1 MKSKEG
7 VKIITPPIFLIINID
22 ISQNLKIKKIM
33 DKEEFQK
40 KYDNSVLVCC
50 TENSINK
57 VFNICDLM
65 DLTASNSKQA
75 TAILIGEQ
83 TAKSPLFH
91 VKQFINDFYKEM
103 EEGEKKETKM
113 FKQRM
118 NNAIYKLNQKYG
130 DTYII
135 KGTNMDTV
143 IKCITEIGMNVN
155 LETADD
161 VIRIIGEGNVIP
173 CTRYSVRQLIADVMA
188 NMIEV
193 LDPFI
198 NRKVMIDV
206 DNTYQKQEILNEI
219 CFYIR
224 NVTAMQIYQGKDK
237 DTLTISLCLGV
248 ERIRLNDDE
257 LDVFR
262 KVFRILHECN
272 EWIKEDDERNKKER
286 PTFNK
291 GSRIIYT
298 IEDENGN
305 THTVTRLSKRAYE
318 SKEHKTLFITDEEG
332 VVTGIYK
339 EK

>member
-1 MKSKEG
+1 ME
-7 VKIITPPIFLIINID
+7 
-22 ISQNLKIKKIM
+22 
-33 DKEEFQK
+33 KEEFQK
-40 KYDNSVLVCC
+40 KYNNSILVCC
-50 TENSINK
+50 TEASIKK
-57 VFNICDLM
+57 VLNICYLM
-65 DLTASNSKQA
+65 DLTVSKSKQI

-83 TAKSPLFH
+83 TVKSPLFH
-91 VKQFINDFYKEM
+91 VEQFLNDFYKGI
-103 EEGEKKETKM
+103 EEGERKETKM
-113 FKQRM
+113 FEQRM
-118 NNAIYKLNQKYG
+118 NNAIYKLKHKYG

-135 KGTNMDTV
+135 KGTDTNTV
-143 IKCITEIGMNVN
+143 IQLISELGMNTVQK
-155 LETADD
+155 
-161 VIRIIGEGNVIP
+161 EGKDTILIEEGDTIP
-173 CTRYSVRQLIADVMA
+173 CVRHSSRQFVTDLMS

-193 LDPFI
+193 LDSFI

-262 KVFRILHECN
+262 KAFRILHECN

-291 GSRIIYT
+291 GSRIMYT

-305 THTVTRLSKRAYE
+305 THTVTRLSKRCYE
-318 SKEHKTLFITDEEG
+318 LKECKTLFVTDDEG

>member
-1 MKSKEG
+1 
-7 VKIITPPIFLIINID
+7 
-22 ISQNLKIKKIM
+22 M

-40 KYDNSVLVCC
+40 KYDNSILVCC
-50 TENSINK
+50 TEDDIKK

-65 DLTASNSKQA
+65 DLTASKSKQA

-83 TAKSPLFH
+83 TAKNPLFH

-103 EEGEKKETKM
+103 EEEEKETKL
-113 FKQRM
+113 FEQRM

-155 LETADD
+155 FETADN
-161 VIRIIGEGNVIP
+161 VIRIIGEGNVLP
-173 CTRYSVRQLIADVMA
+173 YTRYSVRQLIADVMA

-193 LDPFI
+193 LDSFI

-206 DNTYQKQEILNEI
+206 DNTYQKHEILNEV
-219 CFYIR
+219 CFYVR

-262 KVFRILHECN
+262 KAFRILHECN

-305 THTVTRLSKRAYE
+305 IHTVTRLSKRCYE
-318 SKEHKTLFITDEEG
+318 LKECKTLFVTDDEG

>member
-1 MKSKEG
+1 MKIE
-7 VKIITPPIFLIINID
+7 VAPIFLTISID
-22 ISQNLKIKKIM
+22 ILQNLKNKKIM
-33 DKEEFQK
+33 DREEFQK
-40 KYDNSVLVCC
+40 KYDNSILVCC
-50 TENSINK
+50 TENSIKK

-65 DLTASNSKQA
+65 DLTVSKSKQI

-91 VKQFINDFYKEM
+91 VEQFLSDFYKGI
-103 EEGEKKETKM
+103 EEGERKEIKM
-113 FKQRM
+113 FEQRM

-135 KGTNMDTV
+135 KGINMDTV

-161 VIRIIGEGNVIP
+161 VIRIIGEGNVMP

-193 LDPFI
+193 LDSFI

-224 NVTAMQIYQGKDK
+224 NITAMQIYQGKDK

-262 KVFRILHECN
+262 KAFRILHECN

-291 GSRIIYT
+291 GSRIMYT

-305 THTVTRLSKRAYE
+305 THTVTRLSKRCYE
-318 SKEHKTLFITDEEG
+318 LKECKTLFVTDDEG

>member
-1 MKSKEG
+1 ME
-7 VKIITPPIFLIINID
+7 
-22 ISQNLKIKKIM
+22 
-33 DKEEFQK
+33 KEEFQK
-40 KYDNSVLVCC
+40 KYNNSILVCC
-50 TENSINK
+50 TEASIKK
-57 VFNICDLM
+57 VLNICYLM
-65 DLTASNSKQA
+65 DLTVSKSKQI

-83 TAKSPLFH
+83 TVKSPLFH
-91 VKQFINDFYKEM
+91 VEQFLNDFYKGI
-103 EEGEKKETKM
+103 EEGERKETKM
-113 FKQRM
+113 FEQRM
-118 NNAIYKLNQKYG
+118 NNAIYKLKHKYG

-135 KGTNMDTV
+135 KGTDTNTV
-143 IKCITEIGMNVN
+143 IQLISELGMNTVQK
-155 LETADD
+155 
-161 VIRIIGEGNVIP
+161 EGKDTILIEEGDTIP
-173 CTRYSVRQLIADVMA
+173 CVRHSSRQFVTDLMS

-193 LDPFI
+193 LDSFI

-224 NVTAMQIYQGKDK
+224 NITAMQIYQGKDK

-291 GSRIIYT
+291 GSRIMYT

-305 THTVTRLSKRAYE
+305 THTVTRLSKRCYE
-318 SKEHKTLFITDEEG
+318 LKECKTLFVTDDEG